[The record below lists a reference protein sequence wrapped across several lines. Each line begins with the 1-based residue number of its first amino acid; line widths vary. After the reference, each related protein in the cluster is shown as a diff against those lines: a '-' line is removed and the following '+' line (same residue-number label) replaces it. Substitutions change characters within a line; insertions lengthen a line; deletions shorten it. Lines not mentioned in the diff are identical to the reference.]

1 MWHIHLNSLTTL
13 RLAVC
18 ICQVC
23 ASADTLLHYTSRR
36 TTLCIAFHYLFHPLV
51 VFVVVVVHFFFA
63 HFSFDF
69 FTCTHTYTNAGVFVV
84 VAFICGYIYFLIY
97 WLVCLFDIFF
107 APSQPR
113 RHTAAHWRWF
123 RPLYRGATVLR
134 WHYGAVHFHNHCGSL
149 NTRTRTTG
157 IALALTCSST
167 CTSHYIRLI
176 RSSAVVVDDGDVCC
190 CRQRCSTECSKCVNP
205 TKCDTKLRRRQKA
218 HNV

>member
-1 MWHIHLNSLTTL
+1 MSGMCFSRHASSLHFTPHHTLHCFSLSFPSVSSFCCCCCSLFLCTLFFRFFHMHAHIHECW
-13 RLAVC
+13 RICCCC
-18 ICQVC
+18 IYMW
-23 ASADTLLHYTSRR
+23 L
-36 TTLCIAFHYLFHPLV
+36 YLFFNLL
-51 VFVVVVVHFFFA
+51 
-63 HFSFDF
+63 
-69 FTCTHTYTNAGVFVV
+69 TCL
-84 VAFICGYIYFLIY
+84 LIWY
-97 WLVCLFDIFF
+97 FF